1 MSTVGGRLRQARERR
16 VMSQEDLARAADVTE
31 ATISRIENDRYGPP
45 RPSTI
50 RKLAAALDVEPGWLL
65 FGEEQE
71 AKLAS

>member
-31 ATISRIENDRYGPP
+31 ATISRIENGHAQP

-50 RKLAAALDVEPGWLL
+50 RKLAGALNVDPGWLL
-65 FGEEQE
+65 FGDEQGS
-71 AKLAS
+71 KLAA